1 MAAPNFSSLA
11 GLEVDEKFVRGWW
24 NTWLLCLTPTL
35 VALELSWV
43 GFWQYLLYAGKLRK
57 CYNATVLISFSFW
70 SYLLVMGGCGYCILV
85 IVVLLLFCC
94 YFITYDKTFMFYQ
107 GYITF
112 QTLSGSVKNF
122 FFESKSDNNLRSLL
136 WKSVLNMS
144 LCSSVSILFWNEWH
158 W

>member
-1 MAAPNFSSLA
+1 M
-11 GLEVDEKFVRGWW
+11 
-24 NTWLLCLTPTL
+24 
-35 VALELSWV
+35 
-43 GFWQYLLYAGKLRK
+43 
-57 CYNATVLISFSFW
+57 ISFSFW
-70 SYLLVMGGCGYCILV
+70 SYLLVMGGCGYCIVV

-112 QTLSGSVKNF
+112 QTLSGSVQNF

-144 LCSSVSILFWNEWH
+144 LCTLFISIDIVLKWVTLIVTTMLMLEKISWLIFIGQKLWKLGFFSSFFDFFFLVAP
-158 W
+158 